1 MNSFL
6 PSCNIKKIAGL
17 TLFLFLFMVS
27 ATHAAEYASI
37 KKDGVNVRSGPSTD
51 NVVRWEVFKDFPL
64 EILKRDGEWVNC
76 RDYEGD
82 SGWVHKD
89 LLSKNKTVIVKKKKV
104 NLRNIP
110 STGNNSKIIA
120 IVKYGVVFDVL
131 DKKGDWLKVKH
142 DDGTRGWIYNTLI
155 WPADPL
161 D

>member
-1 MNSFL
+1 MNIFL
-6 PSCNIKKIAGL
+6 PTSSIKKIAGL
-17 TLFLFLFMVS
+17 ILLLFLFMVS
-27 ATHAAEYASI
+27 APQAAEYASI

-51 NVVRWEVFKDFPL
+51 NDVRWEVFKDFPL
-64 EILKRDGEWVNC
+64 EILKRDGDWANC

-82 SGWVHKD
+82 SGWIHKD

-104 NLRNIP
+104 NLRNVP
-110 STGNNSKIIA
+110 STGSNSKIIA

-142 DDGTRGWIYNTLI
+142 DDGTKGWIYNTLI